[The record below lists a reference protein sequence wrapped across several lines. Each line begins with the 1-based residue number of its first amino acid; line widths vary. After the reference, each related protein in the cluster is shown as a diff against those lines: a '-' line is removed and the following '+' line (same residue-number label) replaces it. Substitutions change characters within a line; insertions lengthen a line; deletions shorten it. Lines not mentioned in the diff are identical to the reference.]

1 MAEGEL
7 QGFSAGPARVVRAQ
21 KEARADV
28 HHPDGSGTS
37 VRTQVGRAIERWLLW
52 LCTWNLRERQRT
64 ARPRSLLNGTVFVFG
79 L

>member
-37 VRTQVGRAIERWLLW
+37 VRT
-52 LCTWNLRERQRT
+52 
-64 ARPRSLLNGTVFVFG
+64 
-79 L
+79 